1 MQATKILPPNYQPHK
16 TLDLSSSQV
25 MLWLNIAAIPLLF
38 IFGWLFSQAMILVN
52 QVNPFPK
59 GIWGIFTSFSGIEI
73 IALPI
78 SILLML
84 VFHEMV
90 HGIFFWIFTRQ
101 RPKFAFKGIYAYA
114 AAPNWYLPKLQ
125 YLIVGLSPFIVISL
139 LSILLSPFVPFLM
152 IAYLFF
158 IAIFNAA
165 GALGDMVV
173 VTWVLSQADQIL
185 IQDQGDKFR
194 TFAPQKE

>member
-1 MQATKILPPNYQPHK
+1 MRATKILPVEYKNK
-16 TLDLSSSQV
+16 KILDLSGSRV

-38 IFGWLFSQAMILVN
+38 IFGWLFSYVMILVN
-52 QVNPFPK
+52 PINPFPK
-59 GIWGIFTSFSGIEI
+59 GTWGIITAFTGLQI

-90 HGIFFWIFTRQ
+90 HGIFFWIFTHE
-101 RPKFAFKGIYAYA
+101 RPIFAFKGIYAYA
-114 AAPNWYLPKLQ
+114 AAPGWFLPKGQ
-125 YLIVGLSPFIVISL
+125 YVVVGLSPLIVISL
-139 LSILLSPFVPFLM
+139 LSIFLSPIVSQNIIP
-152 IAYLFF
+152 YLFF

-173 VTWVLSQADQIL
+173 VYWVISQANQPL
-185 IQDQGDKFR
+185 IQDQGDKFLA
-194 TFAPQKE
+194 FWP

>member
-1 MQATKILPPNYQPHK
+1 MQATKTLPADYQHQK
-16 TLDLSSSQV
+16 MLDLSSSRV

-38 IFGWLFSQAMILVN
+38 VFGWFFSQTMTMVN
-52 QVNPFPK
+52 PVNPFPK
-59 GIWGIFTSFSGIEI
+59 GAWGIITAFTGLQI

-90 HGIFFWIFTRQ
+90 HGIFFWIFTRE

-114 AAPNWYLPKLQ
+114 AAPDWFLPKGQ
-125 YLIVGLSPFIVISL
+125 YLVVGLAPLIVISL
-139 LSILLSPFVPFLM
+139 LSIFLSPFVSHSIIP
-152 IAYLFF
+152 YLFF
-158 IAIFNAA
+158 IAIFNAS

-173 VTWVLSQADQIL
+173 VTWVISQSDQPL
-185 IQDQGDKFR
+185 IQDQGDKFLS
-194 TFAPQKE
+194 FSP

>member
-1 MQATKILPPNYQPHK
+1 MPATKILPADYQHQK
-16 TLDLSSSQV
+16 TLDLSSSRV

-52 QVNPFPK
+52 PINPFPS
-59 GIWGIFTSFSGIEI
+59 GTWGIITAFTGLQI

-90 HGIFFWIFTRQ
+90 HGIFFWAFTREM
-101 RPKFAFKGIYAYA
+101 PKFAFKGIYAYA
-114 AAPNWYLPKLQ
+114 AAPGWFLPKGQ
-125 YLIVGLSPFIVISL
+125 YVIVGLAPFIVISL
-139 LSILLSPFVPFLM
+139 LSIFLSPFASHVIIP
-152 IAYLFF
+152 YLFF

-165 GALGDMVV
+165 GALGDIVV
-173 VTWVLSQADQIL
+173 VFWVIGQANQPL
-185 IQDQGDKFR
+185 IQDQGDKFLV
-194 TFAPQKE
+194 FSP